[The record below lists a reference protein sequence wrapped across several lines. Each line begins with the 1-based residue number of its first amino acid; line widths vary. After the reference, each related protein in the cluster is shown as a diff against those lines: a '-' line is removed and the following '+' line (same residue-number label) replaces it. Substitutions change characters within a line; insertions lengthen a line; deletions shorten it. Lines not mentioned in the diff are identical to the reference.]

1 MTARIVVGRTLPGPA
16 FALLRDAGDVW
27 VPAEDRPLTPE
38 ELANVSVRADAIV
51 ALLHDRIDVRLLD
64 AAGSQLRIVA
74 NVAVGY
80 DNIDVR
86 ACDARGVLV
95 TNTPGVLVDATADL
109 TLALLLGITRRVAEG
124 DRLLRAGER
133 WSWSLDFMLGSGL
146 HGKQL
151 GIIGFGQIGQ
161 AVARRA
167 AAFGMTIAYAG
178 RHEVAAG
185 EWTGVAA
192 LMSLNDLLSTSDVV
206 SVHCPLSAETTH
218 LIDRAALRRMRP
230 TAYLINTARGPIVDE
245 AALADAL
252 KDGMIAGAALDVFEA
267 EPAVHPGLLDSDR
280 TLLTPHLGSATLETR
295 EAMAVLAA
303 RNVVEV
309 LAGRPALTPVTP
321 PR

>member
-1 MTARIVVGRTLPGPA
+1 MTSRIVVARTLPGA
-16 FALLRDAGDVW
+16 ALALLREAGEVW
-27 VPAEDRPLTPE
+27 VTADDRPLTPE
-38 ELANVSVRADAIV
+38 ELANGSVGADAIV
-51 ALLHDRIDVRLLD
+51 ALLHDRIDAPLLD

-80 DNIDVR
+80 DNIDIR
-86 ACDARGVLV
+86 ACAARDVLV

-109 TLALLLGITRRVAEG
+109 TLALLLGITRRVAQG
-124 DRLLRAGER
+124 DRLLRAGTP

-146 HGKQL
+146 LGKRL
-151 GIIGFGQIGQ
+151 GIIGFGRIGQ

-167 AAFGMTIAYAG
+167 TAFGMTIAYTG
-178 RHEVAAG
+178 RHEVAAS
-185 EWTGVAA
+185 EWSGVAA
-192 LMSLNDLLSTSDVV
+192 RMSLNDLLGSSDVV
-206 SVHCPLSAETTH
+206 SVHCPLSVETTH
-218 LIDRAALRRMRP
+218 LIDRAALRQMRP

-252 KDGMIAGAALDVFEA
+252 KNGVIAGAALDVFEA

-309 LAGRPALTPVTP
+309 LAGRPALTPVTQP
-321 PR
+321 G